1 MEIRKSVYPNLE
13 DRTIRIFISST
24 FSDMEEE
31 RNILVKT
38 VFPRL
43 AAIAE
48 KRDVRLVPLDLRWGI
63 TDEKAES
70 GMVIETCLNE
80 VFYSRPFFLGL
91 IGNRYGSCLTSAEA
105 EKNRELLKRYEW
117 LEQDM
122 VDGLSITEIEIQYG
136 VLRNPDTIDAFFYL
150 KEGDESISDSPDKL
164 SRLRKQIK
172 ENKRYIAENYAS
184 AEELAA
190 KVEAAFKKVL
200 DNRFPDEPQSE
211 LEKERRIQRAFM
223 RSRKMAYIRNKAAH
237 EALDNFLQGDE
248 RNFVVTG
255 DSGMGKSALIA
266 NWLEPHLQDS
276 GRKIIYHFVG
286 NGGLEGDFRSIAQRL
301 CNEIRDLY
309 ALPQPERNTTGK
321 KKPEEEL
328 NGLFAEIAGREPLL
342 IVLDGINQLKDE
354 ENAKQLLWL
363 PAPAKNI
370 KYLFS
375 TLKEDR
381 TMGVFES
388 CNYPGYTLMPLTVE
402 QRKDLVREYL
412 KIYGK
417 ELSDKRVER
426 IVDNPRSENTLVL
439 RVLLDELIGFGSHEK
454 LDKQI
459 DYYLKPQSIEEF
471 FQCVLQRI
479 EGDLGEETVRRILSL
494 IAFSQTGLAETE
506 IMEIARLS
514 AYEWSLFHGVFR
526 HYFTS
531 KSGLLTF
538 SHRYIEQACRIRYAG
553 EEQTARH
560 NIVSYFDNIDTER
573 SWSELAF
580 QYFMCKDCDN
590 LYTHLLRFPVFDS
603 LNKRDEYRLGDYWRL
618 LFDTDEEKYTPKKY
632 FDIVCNN
639 EYDRAYYY
647 NRLGFFF
654 SNIVVKFNIAF
665 IFWENCLEI
674 SRRAF
679 GDNHP
684 DTAISYNNIGSIYSS
699 LGNYNSALEYYTKTL
714 AIQKRI
720 FGEDHPDTAMSYNNI
735 GSIYD
740 SLDNYDSALEYY
752 TEALAIQ
759 KRIFGEEHP
768 DTAMLYNNIGFI
780 YSSLGSY
787 DNALEYYTKSL
798 AIRKRIFGDNHPDTA
813 MSYNNIG
820 SVYSS
825 LGDYNRALEY
835 YTKSLA
841 IRKRVFGEDHA
852 DTAISYNNIG
862 SIYDSLGNY
871 DSALEY
877 YTESLAIRKK
887 VFGEDHADTA
897 TSYNNIGSIYS
908 SLGNY
913 NSALEYYAK
922 ALAIRKRVFGDNH
935 PDTAMSYN
943 NIGFIYSSLG
953 NYDSALEYYTKA
965 LEIQKR
971 IFGEEHPYTAA
982 LYNNI
987 GLIYDSLGNY
997 DSALEYC
1004 TEALAI
1010 RKRVF
1015 GEDHADT
1022 AMSYNNIGSIYLFL
1036 GNYDNALKYCIKA
1049 LAIYKRV
1056 FGDNHPD
1063 TAMLYGNIGAMY
1075 SSLNNY
1081 DSALEY
1087 CTEALTIYKRVFGE
1101 EHPDTIAVY
1110 KFIEEVTKKLQGGD

>member
-618 LFDTDEEKYTPKKY
+618 LLDTDEEKYTPKKY
-632 FDIVCNN
+632 LGIVCDN

-647 NRLGFFF
+647 NWLASFF
-654 SNIVVKFNIAF
+654 SDIVVKFNIAF
-665 IFWENCLEI
+665 IFQENCLEI

-679 GDNHP
+679 GENHP
-684 DTAISYNNIGSIYSS
+684 GMALSYNNIGFIYDS
-699 LGNYNSALEYYTKTL
+699 LGNYDRALEYYTKAL
-714 AIQKRI
+714 AIRKRV
-720 FGEDHPDTAMSYNNI
+720 FGEDYPDTAMSYNNI

-740 SLDNYDSALEYY
+740 SL
-752 TEALAIQ
+752 
-759 KRIFGEEHP
+759 
-768 DTAMLYNNIGFI
+768 
-780 YSSLGSY
+780 
-787 DNALEYYTKSL
+787 
-798 AIRKRIFGDNHPDTA
+798 
-813 MSYNNIG
+813 
-820 SVYSS
+820 
-825 LGDYNRALEY
+825 
-835 YTKSLA
+835 
-841 IRKRVFGEDHA
+841 
-852 DTAISYNNIG
+852 
-862 SIYDSLGNY
+862 GNY
-871 DSALEY
+871 D
-877 YTESLAIRKK
+877 R
-887 VFGEDHADTA
+887 
-897 TSYNNIGSIYS
+897 
-908 SLGNY
+908 
-913 NSALEYYAK
+913 ALEYYAK
-922 ALAIRKRVFGDNH
+922 ALAIRKRVFGEEH
-935 PDTAMSYN
+935 PDTALSYNNIGFVYSSLGNYDRAFEYYTKALVIQKRVFGEDHADTAMSYN
-943 NIGFIYSSLG
+943 NIGSIYDSLGNYDRALGYYTKALEIQKRVFGGNHPSMALSYNNIGCVYSFLG
-953 NYDSALEYYTKA
+953 NYDSALEYYT
-965 LEIQKR
+965 R
-971 IFGEEHPYTAA
+971 
-982 LYNNI
+982 
-987 GLIYDSLGNY
+987 
-997 DSALEYC
+997 
-1004 TEALAI
+1004 ALAI

-1022 AMSYNNIGSIYLFL
+1022 AMSYNNIGFIYLSLGNYDNVLEYYTKALMIQKKVFGEEHPDTAASYNNIGSVYSSLGNYDRALEYYIKALMIYKKVFGENHANTAVSYNNIGFIYSIL
-1036 GNYDNALKYCIKA
+1036 GNYDNALKYYIQ
-1049 LAIYKRV
+1049 
-1056 FGDNHPD
+1056 
-1063 TAMLYGNIGAMY
+1063 
-1075 SSLNNY
+1075 
-1081 DSALEY
+1081 ALE
-1087 CTEALTIYKRVFGE
+1087 IKKRVFGE